1 MKFIAYLKDKL
12 YSIIIYLVTMLL
24 IMAFLSVVGT
34 HLSFIIAVEI
44 LCLLAWIS
52 ITVIDYS
59 RKKNFY
65 NEIINKVDTL
75 DQAYL
80 VNEIVEEPNFYE
92 GKIFY
97 EIIQTTD
104 KSMYENVAKAKRY
117 STDFKEYIEMWIHEV
132 KLPIASLVLKANN
145 MKMNDEEG
153 ESESEGFSEI
163 LNRLNN
169 MIDQVLYYARSENSE
184 KDYIFKE
191 VKLGKVINS
200 VLQRNR
206 LDIQARD
213 VELDVRDVSE
223 SVLTDAKWMEFIIGQ
238 FLSNSLRYTAGKKQP
253 KISIYSEKS
262 GDDIILHFKDNGI
275 GIPKED
281 IKNVWEK
288 SFTGSNGRWE
298 TDSSGNMSSTGMG
311 LYIVRN
317 LCNKM
322 GHKVA
327 VESVQGEFTD
337 FMIYFGK
344 NDMYKIGDK

>member
-24 IMAFLSVVGT
+24 ILAFLSVVGT

-59 RKKNFY
+59 RKKNFHT
-65 NEIINKVDTL
+65 TL
-75 DQAYL
+75 QL
-80 VNEIVEEPNFYE
+80 V
-92 GKIFY
+92 
-97 EIIQTTD
+97 
-104 KSMYENVAKAKRY
+104 MYENVAKAKRY

-253 KISIYSEKS
+253 KISIYSEKT